1 MQISTG
7 RRGYVENQRMLRAA
21 ALTLALCLLLT
32 GCSFPM
38 QETIQVE
45 ELLRAPRLAG

>member
-1 MQISTG
+1 MLKIKG
-7 RRGYVENQRMLRAA
+7 WLRAA

-45 ELLRAPRLAG
+45 ELLRVPRSFPAITAHCKLP